1 MPQFQ
6 QVEDLI
12 KKQDF
17 DKAATML
24 KAISPKDADDAE
36 IQYYR
41 GLILQGTHM
50 LDDAIECF
58 QQALNADEHH
68 VEATFHLAYLLD
80 LHGEEERAI
89 ELYEKCIADAPVHVN
104 ALINLAV
111 LYEDAGRWDDAAEC
125 MEVIL
130 DEHPNHARAR
140 LFLKDM
146 KSSMTMY
153 YDEDQ
158 ERFTEA
164 RNAILDTPV
173 SDFELSV
180 RSRNCLKTMNMRTLG
195 DLLRVTE
202 VQLMAYKNF
211 GDTSLKEIKT
221 MLAQKGLRLGQLLE
235 EEPSALSSGNGE
247 GPSGGIGSKSV
258 AEMELS
264 VRARKCLQRLGISTI
279 GELTQRSEAE
289 LLAIKNFGQTSL
301 QEIKRRLTEFGLSL
315 RSNK

>member
-1 MPQFQ
+1 
-6 QVEDLI
+6 
-12 KKQDF
+12 
-17 DKAATML
+17 
-24 KAISPKDADDAE
+24 
-36 IQYYR
+36 
-41 GLILQGTHM
+41 
-50 LDDAIECF
+50 
-58 QQALNADEHH
+58 
-68 VEATFHLAYLLD
+68 
-80 LHGEEERAI
+80 
-89 ELYEKCIADAPVHVN
+89 
-104 ALINLAV
+104 
-111 LYEDAGRWDDAAEC
+111 

-202 VQLMAYKNF
+202 AQLMAYKNF

-235 EEPSALSSGNGE
+235 EEPSLPSGNGE
-247 GPSGGIGSKSV
+247 GGVSGGGIGAKSV

-279 GELTQRSEAE
+279 GELTQRSEPE

-301 QEIKRRLTEFGLSL
+301 QEIKRRLSEFGLSL